1 MSNNQFVSGDQ
12 FGQTEAAPSPFAEV
26 IPPQGNPDVPASAP
40 AAQAAPAVPP
50 VTVPPTAAAPAAPAA
65 QPTTEAEVPL
75 ELKPGFNLL
84 KPLSEIDALDVAEI
98 FTAGEIAAAKVPS
111 SASESTR
118 NMAYGTGSMRA
129 LFEVAVLPEKHAE
142 WKAFSRASNF
152 QAVQEL
158 GSAYIEELLSDA
170 QL

>member
-1 MSNNQFVSGDQ
+1 MPNTQFVNGNQFGEVPAD
-12 FGQTEAAPSPFAEV
+12 AAAQSPFAEAL
-26 IPPQGNPDVPASAP
+26 PAQSTPDTPASAP
-40 AAQAAPAVPP
+40 APAVTPAAAPQVAA
-50 VTVPPTAAAPAAPAA
+50 PTAAAQTP
-65 QPTTEAEVPL
+65 TEAKVPL

-111 SASESTR
+111 SASEGTR

-129 LFEVAVLPEKHAE
+129 LFEVAVLPEKRAE